1 LYRITAEFEK
11 INDSLLRS
19 EKQFEVAGSKAN
31 ESVLSMLEENKVIAE
46 IHKKNDPEQAL
57 DRWKIGCPGEAE
69 LIQPVGRRPVRRV
82 GHGRPGH
89 P

>member
-31 ESVLSMLEENKVIAE
+31 ESVLSMLEENKVIAD
-46 IHKKNDPEQAL
+46 IHKKT
-57 DRWKIGCPGEAE
+57 
-69 LIQPVGRRPVRRV
+69 IQSRLWIVGKLVVLARPSLFSRLVAAQ
-82 GHGRPGH
+82 
-89 P
+89 

>member
-31 ESVLSMLEENKVIAE
+31 ESVLSMLDENKVIAE
-46 IHKKNDPEQAL
+46 IHKKT
-57 DRWKIGCPGEAE
+57 
-69 LIQPVGRRPVRRV
+69 IQSRLWIVGKLVVLARPSLFSRLVAAQ
-82 GHGRPGH
+82 
-89 P
+89 